1 MIRIVLADDQA
12 LVRSGILAL
21 LRQTE
26 DLEVVAEALDGYEAI
41 DAILRTHPEVA
52 LLDVR
57 MPGASGLD
65 ALRELRRRRIEVKVI
80 LLTSFDDDPV
90 MREALRLGAAGW
102 LLKDIPVEDLAAA
115 IRAVA
120 AGRRTITAVGAG
132 AAELLRAEPPS
143 CPAGDLPVPLSD
155 VELEVLRLIARG
167 LSNREIAQARGTAPG
182 TVKNQ
187 ASAIFQ
193 KLGVHDRTR
202 AVLRAAE
209 LALL

>member
-41 DAILRTHPEVA
+41 DAILRTRPEVA

-143 CPAGDLPVPLSD
+143 CPAGDLPVPLCD

-167 LSNREIAQARGTAPG
+167 LSNREIARARGTAPG